1 MMEQKKNYPENLL
14 KLKTVVLLNVMRLFV
29 SDECFI
35 HFFYIFSVMVDPL
48 FARVFYVFIFV
59 AV

>member
-1 MMEQKKNYPENLL
+1 MRWKVEPRGTDLNSFNDGAKKNYPENLL

-35 HFFYIFSVMVDPL
+35 HL
-48 FARVFYVFIFV
+48 FTFLV
-59 AV
+59 

>member
-1 MMEQKKNYPENLL
+1 MRWKVEPRGTDLNSFNDGAKKKNYPENLL

-35 HFFYIFSVMVDPL
+35 HFFTFLV
-48 FARVFYVFIFV
+48 
-59 AV
+59 